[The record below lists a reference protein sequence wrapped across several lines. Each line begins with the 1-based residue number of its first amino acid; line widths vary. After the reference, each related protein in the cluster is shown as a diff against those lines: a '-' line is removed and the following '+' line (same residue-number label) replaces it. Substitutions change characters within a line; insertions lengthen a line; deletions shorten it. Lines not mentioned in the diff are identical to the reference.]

1 VFVAESQPV
10 IDMLKETGRVAEIDS
25 GTDVDTVYDRV
36 KLVIA
41 QIEGHPA
48 PEAEEPAAE
57 AEQAAAAPVELPAD
71 SKIVFVLG
79 APGKLAVTVVLGG
92 AGAPYAVQFLTHRKA
107 WLLQVLARAPSAL
120 ALSKTTD
127 GPTCPLVIYSARRW
141 LQAPSWCVLVVAAL

>member
-48 PEAEEPAAE
+48 PAAEPAAEEPAAEEPAAEEPAAE
-57 AEQAAAAPVELPAD
+57 AEKALAAPVELPAD

-79 APGKLAVTVVLGG
+79 APGG
-92 AGAPYAVQFLTHRKA
+92 
-107 WLLQVLARAPSAL
+107 
-120 ALSKTTD
+120 D
-127 GPTCPLVIYSARRW
+127 G
-141 LQAPSWCVLVVAAL
+141 VLVPPHGLPI